1 MPSTI
6 LLVDTDT
13 ESRLKTTQLLLRA
26 GHGVRAVSSFEQ
38 AKQALRDSVP
48 DLLITDSRLGA
59 FNGLQLILRR
69 IDHPAMAAILRHSV
83 KDPVL
88 EAEARHLGAAY
99 TVKTSTGVDLLEIVN
114 KLLPANGRDAEARRW
129 IRKRIDGGLPATIEE
144 LSVHVIDMS
153 YGGLRLRLREEPRN
167 SLPTSFE
174 VGLTSGVSVK
184 ARQVWSARDAASGH
198 WLCGAEV
205 KEIDAD
211 RNGRWRVFVDSVA

>member
-26 GHGVRAVSSFEQ
+26 GHGVRAVATFDQ

-69 IDHPAMAAILRHSV
+69 IDHPAMAAILRHAV
-83 KDPVL
+83 NDPIL

-99 TVKTSTGVDLLEIVN
+99 TVKSPSGVDLLEIVN

-129 IRKRIDGGLPATIEE
+129 IRKRIADGVPATIEE
-144 LSVHVIDMS
+144 LSVQVVDMS
-153 YGGLRLRLREEPRN
+153 YGGLRLRLREEPR
-167 SLPTSFE
+167 SHLPTSFE
-174 VGLTSGVSVK
+174 VGLTSGLSVK

-198 WLCGAEV
+198 WFCGVEV

-211 RNGRWRVFVDSVA
+211 RNGRWRVFVDSVV